1 MTLSFSKPA
10 LAVLIL
16 AAGISTIARAEAPR
30 KWGVYPWGRSVNMPI
45 PADMPVRG
53 IPFTWR
59 WEELEPARGKF
70 NFDEAVRQRL
80 EMVKARNGYTH
91 IMFHVAPITPEW
103 VYEAGVPKV
112 IMPERITPARK
123 LQKPTYP
130 YYFDP
135 LYKEILHEL
144 VTGLSNYIAAL
155 PEDLK
160 SRIIF
165 IQVAE
170 GATGDGQPY
179 KGIPLDSKYRISEA
193 AWNDYRRETWA
204 YYQAAFQRADG
215 SLNVPLLVNGD
226 ANTDVENQWLLDHTK
241 VFGVKQG
248 MFSHGYLVS
257 DTIDRLARWDEFR
270 ARALASGHM
279 MFTRGEQDEEWRVCG
294 WSNQNPPRAF
304 YWSALFA
311 LHCKLDVW
319 NVPIDAL
326 ATQPIKE
333 AVVTFNRYAGYNEP
347 AGSPGAFCAFRRGLD
362 ASDTKAFPE
371 SEYGEATKL
380 NVDRYLKIA
389 AAFSKFGARQ
399 GDPQKA
405 IGGGMRNRQADDQND
420 VGWRIL
426 PGNFKR
432 HLSQLDPEGSS
443 IGLWDTG
450 PAKHPYGLFARRFDT
465 ASGRTRMAFKLAEG
479 FFEQPAEEHG
489 VKLRIVYLDQGKGGW
504 ELAYA
509 ARQGEKAIP
518 RVALK
523 DSGAWRELV
532 VTLPDAVWDH
542 RLSGGADLALRQ
554 SGGGDTTFHLI
565 ELERL

>member
-347 AGSPGAFCAFRRGLD
+347 AGSPGAFCALRRGLD

>member
-426 PGNFKR
+426 PGNFER

>member
-1 MTLSFSKPA
+1 MKISFSKIA
-10 LAVLIL
+10 LAVLSL
-16 AAGISTIARAEAPR
+16 AVGCAALVGAEKPR
-30 KWGVYPWGRSVNMPI
+30 PWGVYPWGRSPDMRI

-80 EMVKARNGYTH
+80 EVVKARNGYTH

-144 VTGLSNYIAAL
+144 VTALSDYLAAL

-160 SRIIF
+160 SRILF

-179 KGIPLDSKYRISEA
+179 KGVPLERKYVISEK

-204 YYQAAFQRADG
+204 YYQAAFQRADA
-215 SLNVPLLVNGD
+215 SLDVPLLVNGD

-257 DTIDRLARWDEFR
+257 DTIDRLARWEEFR
-270 ARALASGHM
+270 ARAVATGHT

-304 YWSALFA
+304 YWSGLFA

-347 AGSPGAFCAFRRGLD
+347 GGSPGAFCALRRGLD
-362 ASDTKAFPE
+362 ASDTKAYPE
-371 SEYGEATKL
+371 SEFGEASKT
-380 NVDRYLKIA
+380 NVERYLKIA
-389 AAFSKFGARQ
+389 SAFAKFGARQ

-426 PGNFKR
+426 PGNFER
-432 HLSQLDPEGSS
+432 HLFQLDPEQTSL
-443 IGLWDTG
+443 GLWDTG

-465 ASGRTRMAFKLAEG
+465 ASGRNRMSFKLADG
-479 FFEQPAEEHG
+479 FFAQPADAHG
-489 VKLRIVYLDQGKGGW
+489 VRLRIVYLDDGKGGW

-509 ARQGEKAIP
+509 TRHGEQTAR
-518 RVALK
+518 RVALEG
-523 DSGAWRELV
+523 SGLWREIV

-542 RLSGGADLALRQ
+542 RLAGGADLSLRQ
-554 SGGGDTTFHLI
+554 SDGGDTTFHLI
-565 ELERL
+565 ELERI

>member
-1 MTLSFSKPA
+1 MTISVSKPA
-10 LAVLIL
+10 LAALIL
-16 AAGISTIARAEAPR
+16 AAGVSTIARAEAPR
-30 KWGVYPWGRSVNMPI
+30 KWGVYPWGRSKNLQI

-59 WEELEPARGKF
+59 WEELETARGKY

-80 EMVKARNGYTH
+80 EMVKAMNGYTH
-91 IMFHVAPITPEW
+91 IMFHVAPITPDW

-144 VTGLSNYIAAL
+144 VTALSNYIAAL

-179 KGIPLDSKYRISEA
+179 KGIPLDSKFRISEK

-257 DTIDRLARWDEFR
+257 DTIDRLARWEEFR
-270 ARALASGHM
+270 RRAQASGHTI
-279 MFTRGEQDEEWRVCG
+279 FSRGEQDEEWRVCG

-333 AVVTFNRYAGYNEP
+333 AVLTFNRYAGYNEP
-347 AGSPGAFCAFRRGLD
+347 AGSPGAFCALRRGLD

-371 SEYGEATKL
+371 SEFGEATKL

-389 AAFSKFGARQ
+389 AAYSKFGARQ

-426 PGNFKR
+426 PGNFER
-432 HLSQLDPEGSS
+432 HLSQLDPEQTS

-465 ASGRTRMAFKLAEG
+465 ASGRTRMSFKLADG
-479 FFEQPAEEHG
+479 FFEHPASEHG

-504 ELAYA
+504 DLVYA
-509 ARQGEKAIP
+509 TRRGEKSAH
-518 RVALK
+518 RVVLEA
-523 DSGAWRELV
+523 SGKWREIT

-542 RLSGGADLALRQ
+542 RLAGGADLALRQ

-565 ELERL
+565 ELERI